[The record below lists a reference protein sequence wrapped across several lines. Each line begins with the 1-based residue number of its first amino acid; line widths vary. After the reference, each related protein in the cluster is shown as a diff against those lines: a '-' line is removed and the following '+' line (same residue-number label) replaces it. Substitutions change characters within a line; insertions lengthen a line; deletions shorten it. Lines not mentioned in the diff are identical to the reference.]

1 MGLLSCSKAQ
11 TDYLKDFGYAT
22 LALPKAS
29 VQPLLMMSS
38 NGKILVPAGPLAG
51 SFLPGAVPL
60 PAINRAKA
68 GSISGSKSK
77 SLKIDVGLN
86 LLGSVIGA
94 LAGSSLGLKAAYQKA
109 SQVEYEFGDVI
120 EKRADF
126 NALDSY
132 LAAALQA
139 PGMGPAMKLLF
150 DKDEIYVLTA
160 IIETSSISVKASSS
174 SGKGVS
180 LDVPVIQQVVG
191 GQVGVQSASADNSVI
206 KYSATNEP
214 LTIGA
219 ELVRLSYRTDKTTG
233 KLIYE
238 LARQVKSGDQHL
250 GMAAAAAA
258 PATGKAAPAVY
269 VPSSALLL

>member
-1 MGLLSCSKAQ
+1 MGLFSCSKAQ
-11 TDYLKDFGYAT
+11 NDYLKDFGYAT

-29 VQPLLMMSS
+29 VQPLLMMTS
-38 NGKILVPAGPLAG
+38 NGKILVPAGPLAA
-51 SFLPGAVPL
+51 SFNAGAVPL
-60 PAINRAKA
+60 PAINRARA

-109 SQVEYEFGDVI
+109 SNVEYEFGDVF

-126 NALDSY
+126 NALDSF
-132 LAAALQA
+132 LAAASEA
-139 PGMGPAMKLLF
+139 AGMGPAMKMLF
-150 DKDEIYVLTA
+150 DRDEIYVLTA
-160 IIETSSISVKASSS
+160 IIETSSISVKASAS

-180 LDVPVIQQVVG
+180 LDVPMIQGVVG
-191 GQVGVQSASADNSVI
+191 GEVGVKSASSDNSVI

-219 ELVRLSYRTDKTTG
+219 ELVRLSYRRDKTTG
-233 KLIYE
+233 KLVYE
-238 LARQVKSGDQHL
+238 LAKQIKSGDKNL
-250 GMAAAAAA
+250 GLAAGA
-258 PATGKAAPAVY
+258 PGADKGGPAVY
-269 VPSSALLL
+269 VPKGGLML

>member
-11 TDYLKDFGYAT
+11 NDYLKDYGYAT
-22 LALPKAS
+22 LALPRAS
-29 VQPLLMMSS
+29 VQPLQMVTS
-38 NGKILVPAGPLAG
+38 NGKMLVPAGPLAA
-51 SFLPGAVPL
+51 SFLAGAVPL

-109 SQVEYEFGDVI
+109 STVEYEFGDVF

-126 NALDSY
+126 NALDSF
-132 LAAALQA
+132 LAAAQEA
-139 PGMGPAMKLLF
+139 TGMGPAIKALLDS
-150 DKDEIYVLTA
+150 DKIYVITA
-160 IIETSSISVKASSS
+160 VIETSSISVKASSS
-174 SGKGVS
+174 NGTGVS

-191 GQVGVQSASADNSVI
+191 GQVGVQSGSSDNSVI
-206 KYSATNEP
+206 KYSTVNEP

-219 ELVRLSYRTDKTTG
+219 ELVQLYYRRDKTSG
-233 KLIYE
+233 KMVYE
-238 LARQVKSGDQHL
+238 VAKQIKSGDAHVAL
-250 GMAAAAAA
+250 APIAA
-258 PATGKAAPAVY
+258 PAASGGPVVF
-269 VPSSALLL
+269 VPKGGVVL

>member
-1 MGLLSCSKAQ
+1 M
-11 TDYLKDFGYAT
+11 
-22 LALPKAS
+22 
-29 VQPLLMMSS
+29 
-38 NGKILVPAGPLAG
+38 
-51 SFLPGAVPL
+51 PL

-86 LLGSVIGA
+86 LMGSVIGA
-94 LAGSSLGLKAAYQKA
+94 LSGSSLGLKAAYQKA
-109 SQVEYEFGDVI
+109 SQVEYEFGDVF

-126 NALDSY
+126 NALDSF

-139 PGMGPAMKLLF
+139 PGMGPAMKILF

-174 SGKGVS
+174 SGKGVA

-191 GQVGVQSASADNSVI
+191 GQVGVTSASADNSVI

-219 ELVRLSYRTDKTTG
+219 ELVQLKYHISKDG

-238 LARQVKSGDQHL
+238 LAKQVKSGDQHL
-250 GMAAAAAA
+250 GMAADAATKGA
-258 PATGKAAPAVY
+258 GKAAPAVF
-269 VPSSALLL
+269 VPSGALML